1 MSSDNLAIRVRGL
14 SKCYEIYHRPQD
26 RLKQSIHPRIQR
38 LVGREP
44 KTYYREFWALKN
56 VSFEVEKGETVGII
70 GRNGSG
76 KSTLLQIICGTLTPT
91 TGEVEVS
98 GRVAAL
104 LELGAGFNPEF
115 SGRENVYVNASI
127 LGFSKDQVDAK
138 FQEIAEFAEIGE
150 FIDQPVKT
158 YSSGMFVRLAFAVQV
173 CVEPDILVVDEAL
186 SVGDIFFQQ
195 KCVERMQQLVNR
207 GTAILF
213 VSHDLAAIIQVCKRA
228 FLLAAGQIVMVGPP
242 KRVTEQYTAMSFGH
256 SPDGQAKRNFS
267 ETAEP
272 LRSIDRTERVALR
285 PIPDGVFRHGN
296 GLMRL
301 SGFAL
306 TTISDNPISQIE
318 SGQLLRITLE
328 IECYAQRL
336 VPNVGFQIKD
346 RFGNI
351 ACGTNTWMLDYKLE
365 EQKQNTR
372 FQIMFEVQIM
382 LGRGEYTLSAAVA
395 SYDGKPKEI
404 FDWTDGLTMFSV
416 SRSQQQWVDGLA
428 YCPVKVRCPIKSSQ
442 LSD

>member
-26 RLKQSIHPRIQR
+26 RLKQSIHPRVQR
-38 LVGREP
+38 LIGRKP
-44 KTYYREFWALKN
+44 KTYYHEFWALKN

-76 KSTLLQIICGTLTPT
+76 KSTLLQIICGTLAPT
-91 TGEVEVS
+91 TGEVEVR
-98 GRVAAL
+98 GRIAAL

-127 LGFSKDQVDAK
+127 LGFSKDQIDAK
-138 FQEIAEFAEIGE
+138 FQDIAEFAEIGE

-158 YSSGMFVRLAFAVQV
+158 YSSGMFVRLAFAVQI

-195 KCVERMQQLVNR
+195 KCMERMQQLVNR
-207 GTAILF
+207 GTTILF

-228 FLLAAGQIVMVGPP
+228 FLLAAGQIVIVGPP
-242 KRVTEQYTAMSFGH
+242 KRVTEQYTAISFGH
-256 SPDGQAKRNFS
+256 LPDRQAKRNFS
-267 ETAEP
+267 ETAGP
-272 LRSIDRTERVALR
+272 LRSIDRTERVVLR
-285 PIPDGVFRHGN
+285 PIAGVFRHGN

-318 SGQLLRITLE
+318 SGQVLKITLE
-328 IECYAQRL
+328 IECYAQRR

-365 EQKQNTR
+365 EQNQNTR
-372 FQIMFEVQIM
+372 FQIMFEVQLM
-382 LGRGEYTLSAAVA
+382 LGCGEYTLSAAVG
-395 SYDGKPKEI
+395 SYDAKPAEI
-404 FDWTDGLTMFSV
+404 FDWIDGLTMFSV
-416 SRSQQQWVDGLA
+416 LRSQRQWVDGLA
-428 YCPVKVRCPIKSSQ
+428 YCPVKVKCPTQ
-442 LSD
+442 AVYLSD